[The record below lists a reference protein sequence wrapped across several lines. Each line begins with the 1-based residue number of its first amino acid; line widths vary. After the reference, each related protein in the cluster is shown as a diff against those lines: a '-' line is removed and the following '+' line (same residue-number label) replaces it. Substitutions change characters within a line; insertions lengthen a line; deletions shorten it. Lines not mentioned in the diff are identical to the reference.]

1 MSAPGQSIATD
12 DARERSRCEQ
22 AWHQAA
28 RQGDREALRAL
39 RLQII
44 DATTRARRTPGAR
57 AQWQA
62 WLLLRCALLL
72 PRRSF

>member
-1 MSAPGQSIATD
+1 MNTAIPHSMDEAG
-12 DARERSRCEQ
+12 ERSRCEQ
-22 AWHQAA
+22 AWHQAV
-28 RQGDREALRAL
+28 RRGDREALRAL

-44 DATTRARRTPGAR
+44 EATARARRTPGAR
-57 AQWQA
+57 SQWQA

>member
-1 MSAPGQSIATD
+1 MNTAQPILQD

-22 AWHQAA
+22 AWQQAA

-44 DATTRARRTPGAR
+44 DATARAQRTPGAR
-57 AQWQA
+57 SQWQA
-62 WLLLRCALLL
+62 WLVLRCALLL
-72 PRRSF
+72 RQRSF

>member
-1 MSAPGQSIATD
+1 MSALIRPSATD

-22 AWHQAA
+22 AWRQAA
-28 RQGDREALRAL
+28 RNGDREALRAL

>member
-1 MSAPGQSIATD
+1 MSPLHRPVATD
-12 DARERSRCEQ
+12 DAQERRRCEQ

-28 RQGDREALRAL
+28 RRGDREALRSL

-44 DATTRARRTPGAR
+44 DATARARRTPGAR

-72 PRRSF
+72 PRRGF

>member
-1 MSAPGQSIATD
+1 MNTASRSPAMD
-12 DARERSRCEQ
+12 DAQERSRCEQ
-22 AWHQAA
+22 AWRQAA
-28 RQGDREALRAL
+28 RNGDREALRTL

-44 DATTRARRTPGAR
+44 EATTRARRTPGAR